1 MKYFFLSLLVFFLFA
16 TLSCQKDAVP
26 IPPTKR
32 PPIQEIIIGSSE
44 LADTSYTFVPY
55 IGKTAVV
62 FVDSFGEKLTLN
74 IEPFKRSMGTLTL
87 YKYNV
92 FEQGDTVR
100 YVSSYESYS
109 THLTNYEQQLDIWLF
124 LKANLSIE
132 KEYHDELNIIF
143 IEGVLGKWGFYLE
156 TYPQMS
162 EHLLPPVKLDT
173 YTIFNKT
180 FTLVYKNQYNNAKYK
195 VYYTT
200 TEGIVSFTDKTGK
213 WWRFEKML

>member
-1 MKYFFLSLLVFFLFA
+1 
-16 TLSCQKDAVP
+16 
-26 IPPTKR
+26 
-32 PPIQEIIIGSSE
+32 
-44 LADTSYTFVPY
+44 
-55 IGKTAVV
+55 
-62 FVDSFGEKLTLN
+62 
-74 IEPFKRSMGTLTL
+74 
-87 YKYNV
+87 
-92 FEQGDTVR
+92 
-100 YVSSYESYS
+100 VSSYESYS

-143 IEGVLGKWGFYLE
+143 VEGMLGKWGFYLE

-200 TEGIVSFTDKTGK
+200 TEGILSFKDKTGK